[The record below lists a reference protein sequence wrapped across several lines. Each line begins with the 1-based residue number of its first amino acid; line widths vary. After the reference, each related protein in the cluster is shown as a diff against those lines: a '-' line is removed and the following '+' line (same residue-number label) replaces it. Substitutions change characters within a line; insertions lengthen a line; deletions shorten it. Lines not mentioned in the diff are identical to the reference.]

1 VVAFF
6 FTRNIEKEYRSTAK
20 LSTGFTV
27 KKESK
32 TATGND
38 DYWESQVSFDDF
50 IEMMKSEPTAS
61 MVSYQLLLH
70 DLSEGKA
77 FRTSGPLSLSRS
89 EQDSA
94 KTMLHANLSSFKLMS
109 SFDEFE
115 KRIMGLL
122 DKKDYN
128 LAKWVKEGALRIDRM
143 DDTDYIK
150 VEFLSEDPF
159 LSAFVVN
166 ALSQEA
172 IRYNN
177 SLNSTTPEDSVQFF
191 ETEVIKKKR
200 DLDEKAERLRRR
212 PVVKQD
218 DSYDTER
225 KAKLAELVGYQMRLR
240 EEERRANELS
250 SSLRSTK
257 ARIAAYDQPAK
268 PVNRSES
275 QKNAKLVELQNK
287 INELNKIY
295 VDNGSSDKKLAG
307 TISKLRDQLQIRK
320 AKLDSESEKVVTQK
334 IPDQLIEESKR
345 TEFNYDQTESRILSL
360 KGKINRLK
368 STYSTVSRT
377 TEPDS
382 TVVSSDREHNA
393 AVKEYASAVEKL
405 KEAKNKDQ
413 LVGQGVKLLIPG
425 KPSADPDSAKALATM
440 AMVMIGTFILCL
452 ARIILGEYFRATG
465 FWPLIGPNRST
476 YRKFFSRRATL

>member
-1 VVAFF
+1 
-6 FTRNIEKEYRSTAK
+6 
-20 LSTGFTV
+20 
-27 KKESK
+27 
-32 TATGND
+32 
-38 DYWESQVSFDDF
+38 
-50 IEMMKSEPTAS
+50 
-61 MVSYQLLLH
+61 
-70 DLSEGKA
+70 
-77 FRTSGPLSLSRS
+77 
-89 EQDSA
+89 
-94 KTMLHANLSSFKLMS
+94 
-109 SFDEFE
+109 
-115 KRIMGLL
+115 
-122 DKKDYN
+122 
-128 LAKWVKEGALRIDRM
+128 LAKWVKEGALRIERM

-212 PVVKQD
+212 TVVKQD
-218 DSYDTER
+218 DSHDTER

-240 EEERRANELS
+240 EEESRANELS
-250 SSLRSTK
+250 SSLRSIK
-257 ARIAAYDQPAK
+257 SRIAAYDQPAN
-268 PVNRSES
+268 PINHSES

-307 TISKLRDQLQIRK
+307 TIGKLRDQLQIRK

-334 IPDQLIEESKR
+334 VPDQLIEESKR
-345 TEFNYDQTESRILSL
+345 TEFNYDQAESRILSL

-368 STYSTVSRT
+368 STYSTVST
-377 TEPDS
+377 TRAADPDP
-382 TVVSSDREHNA
+382 TVVSTEREHDA
-393 AVKEYASAVEKL
+393 AIKEYASAVEKL
-405 KEAKNKDQ
+405 KEAKNKAQ